1 MWRFDAGKLGAFAM
15 TIQIC
20 QPLFRLAVCIS
31 TLVIAG
37 GNAALADTPN
47 PLAKAIQEFNQKSLA
62 DAIGKDQP
70 PLSEAEVVAAIR
82 LSEKATFA
90 EASDSLFQTFKEIAA
105 TRQLPP
111 GASIEVLTR
120 IDLGGEFIFDVWYVR
135 LSLPRPDG
143 GTYSFAIRRQ
153 VVGSK
158 SVAVVARELELKL
171 KQVKPAPG
179 VYRIEERLKDLKERA
194 AAIESG
200 KRLDSP
206 SIER

>member
-1 MWRFDAGKLGAFAM
+1 LG
-15 TIQIC
+15 Q
-20 QPLFRLAVCIS
+20 
-31 TLVIAG
+31 
-37 GNAALADTPN
+37 
-47 PLAKAIQEFNQKSLA
+47 AIDEFNQKALA
-62 DAIGKDQP
+62 DQIGKDQP

-111 GASIEVLTR
+111 GASMEVLTR
-120 IDLGGEFIFDVWYVR
+120 IDPGGEFIFDVWYVR
-135 LSLPRPDG
+135 IMLLKPDG

-179 VYRIEERLKDLKERA
+179 VYRLEERLKELKERA
-194 AAIESG
+194 AAIEAA
-200 KRLDSP
+200 KRRDLP
-206 SIER
+206 IVTP